1 MAIQQRPQPP
11 LSSFALHVEPPPSPV
26 VPRPRFRGQSAR
38 PLVLTTRLLADTAAI
53 LGGLVA
59 AQLFQQRLSAGGLAE
74 PLNPHV
80 PTFTAIAVTAWL
92 ALGATL
98 GLYDSRRLL
107 NAFDEFKLVLQAA
120 AAGTVAATFIAFLV
134 KVPTQRSW
142 VLAVWGT
149 CTLTTIAA
157 RGLHRWLLRGLRLT
171 GVLGSRMLIVGAG
184 REGRELHDSVVKAA
198 RWLGYR
204 VVGFLDDDRA
214 GGSPAAGYPPVIGGV
229 RDVRDVVADHQ
240 VDDVLVAHG
249 SVSEATAERV
259 YRDLQGLPVQLH
271 VSTGLLGVATNRV
284 AVQRFGDVPVL
295 GLRRVDLNGFQ
306 QTIKRVF
313 DLAVAGLA
321 VVVLVPVLAACALA
335 VRLSGPGPVL
345 FRQRRV
351 GRDGREFT
359 IHKFRS
365 MVVDAEERLEA
376 LRARNEADGLLFKLH
391 ADPRVTR
398 VGRFLR
404 SWSLDEL
411 PQLLDVIR
419 GHMSLVGPRPPL
431 PSEVAAYDPWLRN
444 RLRVK
449 PGLTGL
455 WQVSGRHRSTF
466 SDYVRHDLFYV
477 ENWSLVMD
485 LFIVLRTIPA
495 VLARSGA

>member
-1 MAIQQRPQPP
+1 
-11 LSSFALHVEPPPSPV
+11 
-26 VPRPRFRGQSAR
+26 
-38 PLVLTTRLLADTAAI
+38 VLATRLLADTTAI

-59 AQLFQQRLSAGGLAE
+59 AQIIQQRLSAGGLAE
-74 PLNPHV
+74 PLNRNV
-80 PTFTAIAVTAWL
+80 STFTAIAVATWL

-120 AAGTVAATFIAFLV
+120 AAGTVAATFTAFLL

-149 CTLTTIAA
+149 CTLTTLGA
-157 RGLHRWLLRGLRLT
+157 RALHRWLLRGLRAA
-171 GVLGSRMLIVGAG
+171 GVLGNRMLIVGAG
-184 REGRELHDSVVKAA
+184 REGRELYDSVTKAS
-198 RWLGYR
+198 RWLGYC
-204 VVGFLDDDRA
+204 VVGFLDDDRVS
-214 GGSPAAGYPPVIGGV
+214 GPLTAGYPPVVGSI
-229 RDVRDVVADHQ
+229 RDVREVVEDLE

-259 YRDLQGLPVQLH
+259 YRDLQGLPVELH

-284 AVQRFGDVPVL
+284 AVQRFGDIPVM
-295 GLRRVDLNGFQ
+295 GLRRVDLSGFQ
-306 QTIKRVF
+306 QTIKRGF
-313 DLAVAGLA
+313 DLVVAGLA
-321 VVVLVPVLAACALA
+321 VVLLAPVLAACALA
-335 VRLSGPGPVL
+335 VKLSGPGPVL
-345 FRQRRV
+345 FSQRRV

-365 MVVDAEERLEA
+365 MVADAEARLEE
-376 LRARNEADGLLFKLH
+376 LRSRNEADGLLFKLH

-398 VGRFLR
+398 VGRVLR
-404 SWSLDEL
+404 AWSLDEL
-411 PQLLDVIR
+411 PQLLDVLR
-419 GHMSLVGPRPPL
+419 GDMSLVGPRPPL
-431 PSEVAAYDPWLRN
+431 PSEVAAYDPWLHN

-455 WQVSGRHRSTF
+455 WQVSGRHEATF
-466 SDYVRHDLFYV
+466 ADYIRHDLFYV

-495 VLARSGA
+495 VFARSGV